1 MGSLSIAGMVGCPVR
16 LHGILLGRPT
26 DVVLDADGRRVLG
39 FVVESGD
46 DAPRFLPF
54 AASQPADG
62 VIAVGSAL
70 MLLDDVAFYLKRG
83 SSFRSLVARAGTQGH
98 VFTQRRQEGDSRDL
112 HLVYAR
118 RQVRGC
124 IMSLGIGKD
133 GCAQH
138 RGAEAPPW

>member
-70 MLLDDVAFYLKRG
+70 MLLDDVAFYLRRG
-83 SSFRSLVARAGTQGH
+83 SSFRSLVGTEIERERAPVGTLTDMRVDSTGVVIELEVESDGLRHRISASGAR
-98 VFTQRRQEGDSRDL
+98 FTPS
-112 HLVYAR
+112 A
-118 RQVRGC
+118 
-124 IMSLGIGKD
+124 
-133 GCAQH
+133 AT
-138 RGAEAPPW
+138 AA

>member
-26 DVVLDADGRRVLG
+26 DVVPDGRRVLG

-54 AASQPADG
+54 AASQSADG

-83 SSFRSLVARAGTQGH
+83 SSFRSLVGTEIERERAPVGTLTDMRVDPTGVVIELEVESGGLRHRISASGAR
-98 VFTQRRQEGDSRDL
+98 FTPS
-112 HLVYAR
+112 A
-118 RQVRGC
+118 
-124 IMSLGIGKD
+124 
-133 GCAQH
+133 AT
-138 RGAEAPPW
+138 AA